1 MQTNEIKAK
10 ISGIK
15 SQIVENSTV
24 KNKARRL
31 IADLLAAK
39 GELDNEP
46 TLVHLPM
53 REVLGEV
60 KGDTFTI
67 YKTEQGMVY
76 EMTNGFMLHIP
87 KNGFTGGLYE
97 MLEWIVDAKDTIDKE
112 EKDIKDFYENT
123 MTDLALSFSM
133 LFGMWIG
140 SEKSIKFRYEMVER
154 YVTLV
159 GELIDGGE
167 LQPADYEAEA
177 EYEKTEKAVEALREM
192 AKEELKKGKD
202 NGKCEDKSKS
212 HGEKDQEGGR

>member
-1 MQTNEIKAK
+1 MQKKEIKAK

-140 SEKSIKFRYEMVER
+140 SEKAIKFRYDMVER

-167 LQPADYEAEA
+167 LHPADYEAEA
-177 EYEKTEKAVEALREM
+177 EYEKTEKAAEALREM
-192 AKEELKKGKD
+192 AKEELEKGED
-202 NGKCEDKSKS
+202 YGKGEGQSKS
-212 HGEKDQEGGR
+212 HGEKDQDGGR

>member
-46 TLVHLPM
+46 TLVHLPL

-67 YKTEQGMVY
+67 YKTDQGMVY
-76 EMTNGFMLHIP
+76 EMTNGFMLFIP

-97 MLEWIVDAKDTIDKE
+97 MLEWLVDAKDTIDKE

-140 SEKSIKFRYEMVER
+140 SEKAIKFRYEMIDR

-177 EYEKTEKAVEALREM
+177 EYEKTEKAVEALRTM
-192 AKEELKKGKD
+192 AKEELKKGND
-202 NGKCEDKSKS
+202 YGKGDAESES
-212 HGEKDQEGGR
+212 HGQKDQESGR

>member
-1 MQTNEIKAK
+1 MQKKEIKAK

-140 SEKSIKFRYEMVER
+140 SEKAIKFRYDMVER

-167 LQPADYEAEA
+167 LHPADYEAGA
-177 EYEKTEKAVEALREM
+177 EYEKTEKAVEALRTM
-192 AKEELKKGKD
+192 AKEELEKGED
-202 NGKCEDKSKS
+202 YGKGEGQSKS

>member
-1 MQTNEIKAK
+1 MQTKEIKAK
-10 ISGIK
+10 IGGIK

-53 REVLGEV
+53 REVLGQV

-76 EMTNGFMLHIP
+76 EMTNGFMLFIP

-140 SEKSIKFRYEMVER
+140 SEKAIKFRYEMVER
-154 YVTLV
+154 YVKLV

-177 EYEKTEKAVEALREM
+177 EYEKTEKAVEALRTM
-192 AKEELKKGKD
+192 AKEELEKNKDYGKGQ
-202 NGKCEDKSKS
+202 NESQS
-212 HGEKDQEGGR
+212 HGEKDEESGR

>member
-1 MQTNEIKAK
+1 MQKKEIKAK

-140 SEKSIKFRYEMVER
+140 SEKAIKFRYDMVER

-167 LQPADYEAEA
+167 LHPADYEAEA
-177 EYEKTEKAVEALREM
+177 EYEKTEKAAEMLREM
-192 AKEELKKGKD
+192 AKEELEKGED
-202 NGKCEDKSKS
+202 YGKGEGQSKS

>member
-1 MQTNEIKAK
+1 MQTKEIKAK
-10 ISGIK
+10 IGGIK

-97 MLEWIVDAKDTIDKE
+97 MLEWLVDAKDTIDKE

-140 SEKSIKFRYEMVER
+140 SEKAIKFRYDMVER

-167 LQPADYEAEA
+167 LQPADYASEA
-177 EYEKTEKAVEALREM
+177 EYEKTEKAVGTLREK

-202 NGKCEDKSKS
+202 YGEGDDESKS

>member
-1 MQTNEIKAK
+1 MQTNEIKEK
-10 ISGIK
+10 MSGIK
-15 SQIVENSTV
+15 SRIVENSTE

-53 REVLGEV
+53 REVLGDV
-60 KGDTFTI
+60 KGETFTI

-97 MLEWIVDAKDTIDKE
+97 MLEWMVDAKDTIANE
-112 EKDIKDFYENT
+112 EKDVQELYEST
-123 MTDLALSFSM
+123 MTDISLSFAM
-133 LFGMWIG
+133 FFGMWAG
-140 SEKSIKFRYEMVER
+140 NKQAIKFRYEMIDR
-154 YVTLV
+154 YVTIV
-159 GELIDGGE
+159 GELFDE
-167 LQPADYEAEA
+167 LDLPLADYASEA

-192 AKEELKKGKD
+192 AKEELEKGND
-202 NGKCEDKSKS
+202 NGKGEDESKS
-212 HGEKDQEGGR
+212 HGEKDETEKD

>member
-1 MQTNEIKAK
+1 MQTKEIKAK

-46 TLVHLPM
+46 TIVHLPM

-97 MLEWIVDAKDTIDKE
+97 MLEWLVDAKDTIDKE

-140 SEKSIKFRYEMVER
+140 SEKAIKFRYDMVER

-177 EYEKTEKAVEALREM
+177 EYEKTEKAAEALRTM
-192 AKEELKKGKD
+192 AKEELEKGKD
-202 NGKCEDKSKS
+202 YGKGKDESKS

>member
-1 MQTNEIKAK
+1 MQKKEIKAK

-53 REVLGEV
+53 RDVLGEV

-76 EMTNGFMLHIP
+76 EMTNGFMLFIP
-87 KNGFTGGLYE
+87 KNGFTSGLYE
-97 MLEWIVDAKDTIDKE
+97 MLEWLVDAKDTIANE

-140 SEKSIKFRYEMVER
+140 SEKAIKFRYEMVER

-177 EYEKTEKAVEALREM
+177 EYEKTEKATEMLREM
-192 AKEELKKGKD
+192 AKEELEKGED
-202 NGKCEDKSKS
+202 YGKGEDESKS

>member
-1 MQTNEIKAK
+1 MQTKEIKAK

-76 EMTNGFMLHIP
+76 EMTNGFKLHIP
-87 KNGFTGGLYE
+87 RNGFTSGLYE
-97 MLEWIVDAKDTIDKE
+97 IMEFLVDYADK
-112 EKDIKDFYENT
+112 IKDETEEIQDFYKGS
-123 MTDLALSFSM
+123 MIDISLSFAM
-133 LFGMWIG
+133 LFGMWSG
-140 SEKSIKFRYEMVER
+140 NEKAIKLRYEMIDKYVSMVEECFDDMD
-154 YVTLV
+154 L
-159 GELIDGGE
+159 L
-167 LQPADYEAEA
+167 PADYASEA
-177 EYEKTEKAVEALREM
+177 EYEKTEKAVDTLREM
-192 AKEELKKGKD
+192 AKEELKKSKEYGK
-202 NGKCEDKSKS
+202 GEDESES

>member
-1 MQTNEIKAK
+1 MQTKEIKAK
-10 ISGIK
+10 IGGIK

-76 EMTNGFMLHIP
+76 EMTNGFMLFIP

-97 MLEWIVDAKDTIDKE
+97 MLEWLVDAKDTIDKE
-112 EKDIKDFYENT
+112 EKDIKDFYEST

-140 SEKSIKFRYEMVER
+140 SEKTIKFRYDMVER

-177 EYEKTEKAVEALREM
+177 EYEKVEKATGMLREM
-192 AKEELKKGKD
+192 AKEELEKGKD
-202 NGKCEDKSKS
+202 NGKGED
-212 HGEKDQEGGR
+212 

>member
-10 ISGIK
+10 IGGIK
-15 SQIVENSTV
+15 SRIVENSTE

-31 IADLLAAK
+31 IAHLLAAK

-97 MLEWIVDAKDTIDKE
+97 MLEWMVDAKNTIANE
-112 EKDIKDFYENT
+112 EKDVQELYEST

-140 SEKSIKFRYEMVER
+140 NEKAIKFRYEMVER

-177 EYEKTEKAVEALREM
+177 EYEKAEKATEMLREM
-192 AKEELKKGKD
+192 AKEELEKNKDYGKG
-202 NGKCEDKSKS
+202 EDESKS

>member
-1 MQTNEIKAK
+1 MEEKEIKEK
-10 ISGIK
+10 MSGIK
-15 SQIVENSTV
+15 SQIVANSTE
-24 KNKARRL
+24 KNKAKRL

-39 GELDNEP
+39 GELDNAP
-46 TLVHLPM
+46 TLVHIPL
-53 REVLGEV
+53 RDVLGEV
-60 KGDTFTI
+60 KGETFTI

-140 SEKSIKFRYEMVER
+140 SEKAIKFRYEMVER

-167 LQPADYEAEA
+167 LQPADYASEA

-192 AKEELKKGKD
+192 AKEELEKNDDYGKG
-202 NGKCEDKSKS
+202 EDESKS
-212 HGEKDQEGGR
+212 HGEKDQKGGR

>member
-1 MQTNEIKAK
+1 MQTNEIKTK
-10 ISGIK
+10 IGGIK

-76 EMTNGFMLHIP
+76 EMTNGFKLHIP
-87 KNGFTGGLYE
+87 RNGFTSGLYE
-97 MLEWIVDAKDTIDKE
+97 IMEFLVDYADK
-112 EKDIKDFYENT
+112 IKDETEEIQGFYKGS
-123 MTDLALSFSM
+123 MVDISLSFAM
-133 LFGMWIG
+133 LFGMWSG
-140 SEKSIKFRYEMVER
+140 NEKAIKLRYEMIDKYVSMVEECFDDMD
-154 YVTLV
+154 L
-159 GELIDGGE
+159 L
-167 LQPADYEAEA
+167 PADYASEA

-192 AKEELKKGKD
+192 AKEELEKGKD
-202 NGKCEDKSKS
+202 YGKGEDESKS

>member
-10 ISGIK
+10 IGGIK

-97 MLEWIVDAKDTIDKE
+97 MLEWLVDAKDTISNE
-112 EKDIKDFYENT
+112 EKDVQDLYNVT
-123 MTDLALSFSM
+123 MTDLSLSFAM
-133 LFGMWIG
+133 LFGMWAG
-140 SEKSIKFRYEMVER
+140 NEKAIKFRYDMVER

-177 EYEKTEKAVEALREM
+177 EYEKAEKATEMLREM

-202 NGKCEDKSKS
+202 YGKGKDESKS

>member
-1 MQTNEIKAK
+1 MEEKEIKEK
-10 ISGIK
+10 MSGIK
-15 SQIVENSTV
+15 SQIVANSTE
-24 KNKARRL
+24 KNKTKRL
-31 IADLLAAK
+31 IADLLSAK
-39 GELDNEP
+39 GEIDNAP
-46 TLVHLPM
+46 TLVHIPM

-60 KGDTFTI
+60 KGETFTI

-133 LFGMWIG
+133 LFGMWVG
-140 SEKSIKFRYEMVER
+140 NEKAIKFRYDMVER

-167 LQPADYEAEA
+167 FQPADYEAEA
-177 EYEKTEKAVEALREM
+177 EYEKAEKATEMLREM
-192 AKEELKKGKD
+192 AKVELEKGE
-202 NGKCEDKSKS
+202 NYGKGEDESQS
-212 HGEKDQEGGR
+212 HGEKDETEKD

>member
-1 MQTNEIKAK
+1 MQTKEIKAK

-46 TLVHLPM
+46 TIVHLPM

-140 SEKSIKFRYEMVER
+140 SEKAIKFRYEMVER
-154 YVTLV
+154 YVKLV

-177 EYEKTEKAVEALREM
+177 EYEKTEKAVEALRTM
-192 AKEELKKGKD
+192 AKEELEKNKDYGKGQ
-202 NGKCEDKSKS
+202 NESQS
-212 HGEKDQEGGR
+212 HGEKDEESGR

>member
-1 MQTNEIKAK
+1 MQTNELKK
-10 ISGIK
+10 KMSGIK
-15 SQIVENSTV
+15 SQLVENSTV
-24 KNKARRL
+24 KNKSRFL

-97 MLEWIVDAKDTIDKE
+97 MLEWLVDAKDTIANE
-112 EKDIKDFYENT
+112 EKDVQDLYNVT
-123 MTDLALSFSM
+123 MTDLSLSFAM
-133 LFGMWIG
+133 LFGMWAG
-140 SEKSIKFRYEMVER
+140 NEKAIKFRYDMIDR
-154 YVTLV
+154 YVTHE
-159 GELIDGGE
+159 GEHFEKQDLP
-167 LQPADYEAEA
+167 LADYASEA
-177 EYEKTEKAVEALREM
+177 EYEKTEKAAEALREM

-202 NGKCEDKSKS
+202 NGKGED
-212 HGEKDQEGGR
+212 

>member
-1 MQTNEIKAK
+1 MQTKEIKAK

-76 EMTNGFMLHIP
+76 EMTNGFMLFIP
-87 KNGFTGGLYE
+87 KNGFTSGLYE
-97 MLEWIVDAKDTIDKE
+97 MLEWLVDAKDTIANE

-140 SEKSIKFRYEMVER
+140 SEKAIKFRYEMVER

-177 EYEKTEKAVEALREM
+177 EYEKTEKATEMLREM
-192 AKEELKKGKD
+192 AKEELEKGE
-202 NGKCEDKSKS
+202 NYGKGEDESKS

>member
-1 MQTNEIKAK
+1 MQTKEIKAK

-46 TLVHLPM
+46 TIVHLPM

-140 SEKSIKFRYEMVER
+140 SEKTIKFRYEMVER
-154 YVTLV
+154 YVKLV

-177 EYEKTEKAVEALREM
+177 EYEKTEKATEMLREM
-192 AKEELKKGKD
+192 AKEELGKG
-202 NGKCEDKSKS
+202 NGYGKGQNESQS
-212 HGEKDQEGGR
+212 HGEKDEKDS

>member
-1 MQTNEIKAK
+1 MQTKEIKAK

-97 MLEWIVDAKDTIDKE
+97 MLEWLVDAKDTIANE
-112 EKDIKDFYENT
+112 EKDVQDLYNVT
-123 MTDLALSFSM
+123 MTDLSLSFAM
-133 LFGMWIG
+133 LFGMWAG
-140 SEKSIKFRYEMVER
+140 NEKATKFRYDMIDR

-159 GELIDGGE
+159 GELFDE
-167 LQPADYEAEA
+167 LDLPLADYASEA
-177 EYEKTEKAVEALREM
+177 EYEKTEKAVETLRTM
-192 AKEELKKGKD
+192 AKEELKKGKEY
-202 NGKCEDKSKS
+202 GKGEDESES
-212 HGEKDQEGGR
+212 HGKEDQEGGR

>member
-10 ISGIK
+10 IGGIK

-76 EMTNGFMLHIP
+76 EMTNGFMLFIP

-140 SEKSIKFRYEMVER
+140 NEKAIKFRYEMVER

-167 LQPADYEAEA
+167 LQPADYASEA
-177 EYEKTEKAVEALREM
+177 EYEKAEKATEMLREM
-192 AKEELKKGKD
+192 AKEELEKGND
-202 NGKCEDKSKS
+202 YGKGEDKSES
-212 HGEKDQEGGR
+212 HGEKDEKDS

>member
-10 ISGIK
+10 IGGIK

-76 EMTNGFMLHIP
+76 EMTNGFMLFIP
-87 KNGFTGGLYE
+87 KNGFTSGLYE
-97 MLEWIVDAKDTIDKE
+97 MLEWLVDAKDTIANE
-112 EKDIKDFYENT
+112 EKDVQDLYNVT
-123 MTDLALSFSM
+123 MTDLSLSFAM
-133 LFGMWIG
+133 LFGMWAG
-140 SEKSIKFRYEMVER
+140 NEKAIKFRYEMIDR

-159 GELIDGGE
+159 GELFDE
-167 LQPADYEAEA
+167 LDLPLADYASEA
-177 EYEKTEKAVEALREM
+177 EYEKTEKAAEALREM
-192 AKEELKKGKD
+192 AKEEL
-202 NGKCEDKSKS
+202 EKSKDYGKAEDESES
-212 HGEKDQEGGR
+212 HGEKDQEGSR

>member
-10 ISGIK
+10 IGGIK

-53 REVLGEV
+53 REVLGDV

-140 SEKSIKFRYEMVER
+140 SEKAIKFRYEMVER
-154 YVTLV
+154 YVKLV

-167 LQPADYEAEA
+167 LQPADYASEA
-177 EYEKTEKAVEALREM
+177 EYEKTEKAVEALRTM
-192 AKEELKKGKD
+192 AKEELEKNKDYGKG
-202 NGKCEDKSKS
+202 ELESKS

>member
-10 ISGIK
+10 IGGIK

-76 EMTNGFMLHIP
+76 EMTNGFMLFIP
-87 KNGFTGGLYE
+87 KNGFTSGLYE
-97 MLEWIVDAKDTIDKE
+97 MLEWLVDAKDTIANE

-140 SEKSIKFRYEMVER
+140 SEKAIKFRYEMVER

-177 EYEKTEKAVEALREM
+177 EYEKTEKATEMLREM
-192 AKEELKKGKD
+192 AKEELEKGED
-202 NGKCEDKSKS
+202 YGKGEDESKS

>member
-1 MQTNEIKAK
+1 MQTKEIKAK

-53 REVLGEV
+53 RDVLGEV

-76 EMTNGFMLHIP
+76 EMTNGFMLFIP
-87 KNGFTGGLYE
+87 KNGFTE
-97 MLEWIVDAKDTIDKE
+97 
-112 EKDIKDFYENT
+112 
-123 MTDLALSFSM
+123 
-133 LFGMWIG
+133 IG
-140 SEKSIKFRYEMVER
+140 RAHV
-154 YVTLV
+154 
-159 GELIDGGE
+159 
-167 LQPADYEAEA
+167 
-177 EYEKTEKAVEALREM
+177 
-192 AKEELKKGKD
+192 
-202 NGKCEDKSKS
+202 
-212 HGEKDQEGGR
+212 

>member
-10 ISGIK
+10 IGGIK

-97 MLEWIVDAKDTIDKE
+97 MLEWIVDTKDTIDKE

-140 SEKSIKFRYEMVER
+140 SEKAIKFRYEMVER

-167 LQPADYEAEA
+167 LQPADYASEA
-177 EYEKTEKAVEALREM
+177 EYEKTEKAVEMLREM
-192 AKEELKKGKD
+192 AKEELEKGKD
-202 NGKCEDKSKS
+202 YGKGESKSKS

>member
-1 MQTNEIKAK
+1 MQKKEIKAK

-53 REVLGEV
+53 RDVLGEV

-76 EMTNGFMLHIP
+76 EMTNGFMLFIP
-87 KNGFTGGLYE
+87 KNGFTSGLYE
-97 MLEWIVDAKDTIDKE
+97 MLEWLVDAKDTIANE

-140 SEKSIKFRYEMVER
+140 SEKAIKFRYEMVER

-167 LQPADYEAEA
+167 LQPADYASEA
-177 EYEKTEKAVEALREM
+177 EYEKTEKAVEMLREM
-192 AKEELKKGKD
+192 AKEELEKGED
-202 NGKCEDKSKS
+202 YGKGEDESKS

>member
-1 MQTNEIKAK
+1 MQTKEIKAK

-67 YKTEQGMVY
+67 YKTDQGMVY

-140 SEKSIKFRYEMVER
+140 SEKAIKFRYEMVER

-177 EYEKTEKAVEALREM
+177 EYEKAEKATEMLREM
-192 AKEELKKGKD
+192 AKEELEKGKD
-202 NGKCEDKSKS
+202 YGKGEAESES

>member
-1 MQTNEIKAK
+1 MQTKEIKAK
-10 ISGIK
+10 MSGIK

-97 MLEWIVDAKDTIDKE
+97 MLEWLVDAKDTIANE
-112 EKDIKDFYENT
+112 EKDVQDFYEST

-140 SEKSIKFRYEMVER
+140 SEKAIKFRYEMVER

-177 EYEKTEKAVEALREM
+177 EYEKAEKAVDTLREM
-192 AKEELKKGKD
+192 AKEELEKAKD
-202 NGKCEDKSKS
+202 NGKGED
-212 HGEKDQEGGR
+212 

>member
-10 ISGIK
+10 IGGIK

-53 REVLGEV
+53 REVLGKV

-67 YKTEQGMVY
+67 YKTDQGMVY

-87 KNGFTGGLYE
+87 RNGFTSGLYE
-97 MLEWIVDAKDTIDKE
+97 IMEFLVDYADK
-112 EKDIKDFYENT
+112 IKDESEEIQDFYNSS
-123 MTDLALSFSM
+123 MIGISLSFAM
-133 LFGMWIG
+133 LFGMWSG
-140 SEKSIKFRYEMVER
+140 NEKAIKFRYEMVER
-154 YVTLV
+154 YALLV
-159 GELIDGGE
+159 EDLLDDMD
-167 LQPADYEAEA
+167 LLPADYASEA
-177 EYEKTEKAVEALREM
+177 EYEKTEKAAEVLRTM
-192 AKEELKKGKD
+192 AKEELEKGKD
-202 NGKCEDKSKS
+202 YGKAEDESKS

>member
-1 MQTNEIKAK
+1 MQKKEIKAK

-46 TLVHLPM
+46 TIVHLPM

-76 EMTNGFMLHIP
+76 EMTNGFMLFIP
-87 KNGFTGGLYE
+87 KNGFTSGLYE
-97 MLEWIVDAKDTIDKE
+97 MLEWLVDAKDTIANE

-140 SEKSIKFRYEMVER
+140 SEKAIKFRYEMVER

-167 LQPADYEAEA
+167 LQPADYASEA
-177 EYEKTEKAVEALREM
+177 EYEKTEKAVEMLREM
-192 AKEELKKGKD
+192 AKEELEKGED
-202 NGKCEDKSKS
+202 YGKGED
-212 HGEKDQEGGR
+212 